1 MAVSPPTGSRTR
13 FAALVLASVTLL
25 TVGLRDAPVVREV
38 REVAAAV
45 VSPVEGAVDTV
56 TSPVRNGWHGI
67 TDYDELERENERLRA
82 QVEEAEAEGV
92 RASDAEKQLAE
103 LSTSLDLPWAG
114 NVPTVTAR
122 VVSGP
127 RSNFSHAVEID
138 KGIDDG
144 VSVGMPVVTAAGLVG
159 LVSQSS
165 GGRATVELL
174 TDPDF
179 RVGVR
184 LATTGDLG
192 TASGRGRDDP
202 LSVDSAINPRTE
214 VAEGTGV
221 VTSGVDRSAYPPG
234 IPVGTVSAAREGSGG
249 LALDLD
255 VDPLVDVD
263 RLSYLTVM
271 LWAEPGS

>member
-1 MAVSPPTGSRTR
+1 VAVSPPTGSRTR

-25 TVGLRDAPVVREV
+25 TVGLRDAPVVRDV